1 MDSAKSMV
9 TDGTRKRVA
18 VVGAG
23 ISGITAAFLLSE
35 QHDVVLFER
44 KSAIGGHTNTIVVA
58 DGPDAGTP
66 VDTGFI
72 VCNPVNY
79 THFYQF
85 LDLLGVPRR
94 NSEMTFGC
102 YIEATGLHYRGPDLK
117 DILRAPRNF
126 LSPSFCKM
134 LLEQRRF
141 NRCALSDLSRGTLGE
156 QTLGDYVRSLG
167 LSHFFVTH
175 YLVPLAASIW
185 SSPDANILA
194 FPAVTFLTFFR
205 NHGMLELHKRPQWQ
219 TVVGGSHAY
228 LRAFERCFRGTI
240 RTDALIERIERRDAA
255 DSVQRAGGAVTLFIR
270 GEPEEFDS
278 VVLACHADEAL
289 TLLAEPSQIEQEALG
304 SWRYHRN
311 RTILHTDTSLMPPRR
326 HLWASWNYILRG
338 PAQSNQE
345 AFPEAPV
352 SITYSMNRLQGLRTR
367 HEYLVTLNPSQ
378 EPRPDTVVYETLY
391 THPEYTSR
399 SVASQN
405 TIQSIQGQ
413 RNTYF
418 CGAHLGY
425 GFHEDGVVSALAVA
439 RHWGINRFNVPS
451 SRVS

>member
-1 MDSAKSMV
+1 MV
-9 TDGTRKRVA
+9 TDGTRQRIA

-35 QHDVVLFER
+35 RHDVVLFER
-44 KSAIGGHTNTIVVA
+44 SKTIGGHTNTIVVP

-79 THFYQF
+79 TYFYQF

-94 NSEMTFGC
+94 DAEMTFGC
-102 YIEATGLHYRGPDLK
+102 YIEATGLHYRGPDLR
-117 DILRAPRNF
+117 DILRAPGNF
-126 LSPSFCKM
+126 LSPSFCRM
-134 LLEQRRF
+134 IIEQRRF
-141 NRCALSDLSRGTLGE
+141 NRRALSDLVSGSLGN
-156 QTLGDYVRSLG
+156 QTLGDYVRTLG
-167 LSHFFVTH
+167 LSHYFITH

-228 LRAFERCFRGTI
+228 LRAFERVFKGII
-240 RTDALIERIERRDAA
+240 RTDAPIDRIERIRSEISTSPDRPPI
-255 DSVQRAGGAVTLFIR
+255 TLFSNGIA
-270 GEPEEFDS
+270 ESFDA
-278 VVLACHADEAL
+278 VVLACHADDAL
-289 TLLAEPSQIEQEALG
+289 ALLAEPSPTEREALG

-338 PAQSNQE
+338 PTIPSEGAL
-345 AFPEAPV
+345 PEAPV

-367 HEYLVTLNPSQ
+367 DEYLVTLNPSLD
-378 EPRPDTVVYETLY
+378 PKPDRVVYETIY

-399 SVASQN
+399 SVASQQ

-413 RNTYF
+413 HNTYF

-439 RHWGINRFNVPS
+439 RHWGIERFIGS
-451 SRVS
+451 SRSSR

>member
-1 MDSAKSMV
+1 MV
-9 TDGTRKRVA
+9 TDGTRKRIA

-35 QHDVVLFER
+35 QHEVVLFER
-44 KSAIGGHTNTIVVA
+44 KSAIGGHTNTIIVP

-79 THFYQF
+79 TYFYQF

-94 NSEMTFGC
+94 DAEMTFGC
-102 YIEATGLHYRGPDLK
+102 YIESTGLHYRGPDLK

-134 LLEQRRF
+134 ILEQRRF
-141 NRCALSDLSRGTLGE
+141 NRRALADLSNGTLGE
-156 QTLGDYVRSLG
+156 QTLGDYVNSLG

-194 FPAVTFLTFFR
+194 FPAITFLTFFR

-219 TVVGGSHAY
+219 TVIGGSHAY
-228 LRAFERCFRGTI
+228 LRAFERSFRGTI
-240 RTDALIERIERRDAA
+240 RTDAAIERIERKDAA
-255 DSVQRAGGAVTLFIR
+255 DSVQRTDGAVTLFIS
-270 GEPEEFDS
+270 GKAQVFDS
-278 VVLACHADEAL
+278 VILACHADEAL
-289 TLLAEPSQIEQEALG
+289 KLLAKPSPVEQEALG

-311 RTILHTDTSLMPPRR
+311 RTILHTDTSVMPPRR
-326 HLWASWNYILRG
+326 HLWASWNYILRDRSS
-338 PAQSNQE
+338 QSLRE
-345 AFPEAPV
+345 DIPHAPV
-352 SITYSMNRLQGLRTR
+352 SITYSMNKLQGLRTR
-367 HEYLVTLNPSQ
+367 EEYLVTLNPSQ
-378 EPRPDTVVYETLY
+378 EPRPETVVYETLY
-391 THPEYTSR
+391 THPEYTSQ

-413 RNTYF
+413 QNTYF

-425 GFHEDGVVSALAVA
+425 GFHEDGVVSALNVA
-439 RHWGINRFNVPS
+439 KHWGINRFNAPS
-451 SRVS
+451 SRAL

>member
-1 MDSAKSMV
+1 MV
-9 TDGTRKRVA
+9 TDGTRKRIA

-35 QHDVVLFER
+35 QHEVVLFER
-44 KSAIGGHTNTIVVA
+44 KSAIGGHTNTIVVSK
-58 DGPDAGTP
+58 GPDAGTP

-79 THFYQF
+79 TYFYQF

-94 NSEMTFGC
+94 DAEMTFGC

-141 NRCALSDLSRGTLGE
+141 NRRALADLSNGTLGE
-156 QTLGDYVRSLG
+156 QTLGDYVNSLG

-194 FPAVTFLTFFR
+194 FPAITFLTFFR

-219 TVVGGSHAY
+219 TVIGGSHAY
-228 LRAFERCFRGTI
+228 LRAFERSFRGTI
-240 RTDALIERIERRDAA
+240 RTDAAIERIERRDAA
-255 DSVQRAGGAVTLFIR
+255 DLEQREGGAITLFI
-270 GEPEEFDS
+270 GCEAEHFDS
-278 VVLACHADEAL
+278 VILACHADEAL
-289 TLLAEPSQIEQEALG
+289 KLLAKPSSIEDEALG

-326 HLWASWNYILRG
+326 HLWASWNYILRDQ
-338 PAQSNQE
+338 ASQSLRKDL
-345 AFPEAPV
+345 PDAPV

-367 HEYLVTLNPSQ
+367 EEYLVTLNPSQ
-378 EPRPDTVVYETLY
+378 EPRPETVVYETLY
-391 THPEYTSR
+391 THPEYTSQ

-405 TIQSIQGQ
+405 KIQSIQGQ
-413 RNTYF
+413 QNTYF

-425 GFHEDGVVSALAVA
+425 GFHEDGVVSALTVA
-439 RHWGINRFNVPS
+439 KHWGINRFNVPS
-451 SRVS
+451 SRAL